1 MPKFQRSCNNPFHE
15 NWSNDEG
22 KKIINLRARGLFTI
36 TTVFEQYVEEE
47 TGKKSSHGI
56 KNLCTACLHECFNK
70 RRFTKLLPKGQND
83 QLKDK
88 VQRQVRR
95 TRPGEFCTILFK

>member
-1 MPKFQRSCNNPFHE
+1 MPKFQRSCNNPCHE
-15 NWSNDEG
+15 NWSKDEG
-22 KKIINLRARGLFTI
+22 KNIVNLRGRGLVRI

-47 TGKKSSHGI
+47 TVKKSSHGI
-56 KNLCTACLHECFNK
+56 KNLCTTCLHECFSK

-88 VQRQVRR
+88 VQRQV
-95 TRPGEFCTILFK
+95 C